1 MTMVLSDN
9 LSKAIAI
16 DRQGQQQIPSGDDN
30 KKGKSKNGT
39 AVRFAQNDEVRRRRR
54 EAKQRQQQIPF
65 GDDNKKDRCDWRS
78 DRCDWAQTD
87 ATALRMMA
95 ERWVSLW
102 G

>member
-65 GDDNKKDRCDWRS
+65 GDDNKKDRCDW
-78 DRCDWAQTD
+78 AQTD